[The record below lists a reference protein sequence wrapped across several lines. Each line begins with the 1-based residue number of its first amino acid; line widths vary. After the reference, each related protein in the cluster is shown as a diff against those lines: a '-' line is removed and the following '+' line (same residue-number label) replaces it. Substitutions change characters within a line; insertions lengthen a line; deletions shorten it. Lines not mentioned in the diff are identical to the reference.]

1 MQMKS
6 VLDRWQVA
14 GSGTKVID
22 ASRQAFQA
30 QASAEQ
36 SVGGAE
42 SELAIIRKQIE
53 ALTGGKRPESPARG

>member
-1 MQMKS
+1 MKS
-6 VLDRWQVA
+6 ILDRWQVA

-36 SVGGAE
+36 NVGGAE
-42 SELAIIRKQIE
+42 SELALIRKQIE
-53 ALTGGKRPESPARG
+53 ALRSGPQPQVPARR